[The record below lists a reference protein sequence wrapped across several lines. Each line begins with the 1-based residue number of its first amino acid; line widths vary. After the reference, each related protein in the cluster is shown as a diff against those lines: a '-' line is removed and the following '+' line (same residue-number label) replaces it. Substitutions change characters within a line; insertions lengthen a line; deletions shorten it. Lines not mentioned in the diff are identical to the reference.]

1 MSFQET
7 SLRPEAA
14 AQRAGA
20 RAYPPQRVLLIYPE
34 IPETY
39 WSYRHSLSFVGK
51 KALMPPL
58 GLLTV
63 AAIMGEG
70 YEYRLVDMNV
80 RELED
85 ADLEWADMA
94 LISAMIVQ
102 RPSMEEVIRRCNQAS
117 VPVTAGGPYPSSC
130 YQEIEGV
137 DHFVLGEGE
146 CTIPQFREDLEQG
159 RPQDVYHPN
168 GRPEIDE
175 VPVPRFDL
183 CEVGLYETMP
193 LQFSRGCP
201 FDCEFCDIVNLFG
214 HRVRTK
220 SPRQFVAEMDA
231 AYRTGFRGSLFIVDD
246 NFIGRRSHAKALLR
260 EIAVWQKARGYP
272 FQLSTEASIDLA
284 TDRELLD
291 LLASAGFVMVFVGL
305 ETPDRDSLQ
314 EVGKQQNLRL
324 SMPEAVRR
332 IQRTGI
338 EVTGGFIIGFDS
350 DPPDIADRQIRFI
363 RQLGI
368 PTAMVGLLMALP
380 NTRLWSRLERE
391 GRILSQSQGNNTHA
405 VELNFRTRIP
415 KKQLLDAYHRVLR
428 EVYEPREYFRRC
440 LTLLRRF
447 PKPQERTKSSQQRSI
462 RMRDL
467 RAFGRSLWRQGFS
480 SYGHWYW
487 WYLLRA
493 LAMKPRLIVRIVTM
507 AVQGHHYFVITS
519 RVLRSQQRS
528 KARARSEQRRRV
540 TEPSQSRQHALVGAP
555 PENA

>member
-7 SLRPEAA
+7 TLRHEAA
-14 AQRAGA
+14 ARELRG
-20 RAYPPQRVLLIYPE
+20 RTYPPQRILLIYPE

-63 AAIMGEG
+63 AAIMGDA
-70 YEYRLVDMNV
+70 YDYRLVDMNV
-80 RELED
+80 RELD
-85 ADLEWADMA
+85 DSDLEWADMA

-117 VPVTAGGPYPSSC
+117 LPVAAGGPYPSSC
-130 YQEIEGV
+130 YQDIEGV

-146 CTIPQFREDLEQG
+146 CTIPQFRDDLKEG
-159 RPQDVYHPN
+159 RPQPVYHPD

-183 CEVGLYETMP
+183 CEVGLYESMP

-220 SPRQFVAEMDA
+220 SPKQFIAEMEA

-246 NFIGRRSHAKALLR
+246 NFIGRRSHAKALLH
-260 EIAVWQKARGYP
+260 EIVAWQKSRDYP

-284 TDRELLD
+284 TDRELLE

-332 IQRTGI
+332 IQRAGI

-363 RQLGI
+363 RQLAI

-380 NTRLWSRLERE
+380 NTRLWTRLEHE

-405 VELNFRTRIP
+405 VELNFQTGIP
-415 KKQLLDAYHRVLR
+415 KQQLLSAYHRVLR

-447 PKPQERTKSSQQRSI
+447 PKPQERTKSSQQRRI

-493 LAMKPRLIVRIVTM
+493 LALKPGLIVRIVTM
-507 AVQGHHYFVITS
+507 AVQGHHYFVITN
-519 RVLRSQQRS
+519 RVLRAEQRS
-528 KARARSEQRRRV
+528 EARALKNQRLRV
-540 TEPSQSRQHALVGAP
+540 KEASRPRQGALLGAR